1 LRSLFETILNTK
13 KLFEISK
20 GLAYYILLPNGPLIE
35 EVIININIVLIDN
48 IGILICS
55 NTLDRGN
62 LRIQHKYIRSNNFIN
77 LKNDSYSKINSR
89 TLTMLALRR
98 LSNLLIWLLNL
109 IIREQASYWYRL
121 FGILSSATLVPE
133 C

>member
-98 LSNLLIWLLNL
+98 LSNLLI
-109 IIREQASYWYRL
+109 
-121 FGILSSATLVPE
+121 
-133 C
+133 